1 MYIDTHTHIYAD
13 VFEKEHFQAVQ
24 RALDNKVEDFY
35 YLILILKVSPKS

>member
-24 RALDNKVEDFY
+24 RALDNKVEALLLPNIDFES
-35 YLILILKVSPKS
+35 I